1 MNILKCLTP
10 KQKELIS
17 ILYNND
23 GLTQKELSALIGN
36 SPLST
41 FNIIQKILRYE
52 PPLIAKEI
60 IGKYRFYTLSDYG
73 KKCYEDLLKE
83 EVVVDEAE
91 YSYCLQNNKN
101 VEFNDDLKRIL
112 IANIINGVS
121 SDSNDILLLGLK
133 NLSIDIIMAT
143 FSMTEFLFLCLLL
156 GIISTP
162 MSPMDASTLLLPDAE
177 NEAKVLFAKTTYGK
191 LKNLIASEL
200 LSKRE
205 EEIFGFLDSENL
217 TR

>member
-1 MNILKCLTP
+1 MNILLTS

-17 ILYNND
+17 ILYNNN
-23 GLTQKELSALIGN
+23 GLTQKELSALLGS
-36 SPLST
+36 SPAST
-41 FNIIQKILRYE
+41 SNIVQKILRYE

-83 EVVVDEAE
+83 EVVVD
-91 YSYCLQNNKN
+91 
-101 VEFNDDLKRIL
+101 
-112 IANIINGVS
+112 
-121 SDSNDILLLGLK
+121 
-133 NLSIDIIMAT
+133 
-143 FSMTEFLFLCLLL
+143 
-156 GIISTP
+156 
-162 MSPMDASTLLLPDAE
+162 AE

-200 LSKRE
+200 LKKRE

>member
-1 MNILKCLTP
+1 MNILLTS
-10 KQKELIS
+10 KQKKLIR

-23 GLTQKELSALIGN
+23 GLTQKELSDLLGS
-36 SPLST
+36 SPSST
-41 FNIIQKILRYE
+41 SNIIQKILRYE

-60 IGKYRFYTLSDYG
+60 IGKYCFYTLSDYG
-73 KKCYEDLLKE
+73 KRCYEDLLKD
-83 EVVVDEAE
+83 EVVDDAE
-91 YSYCLQNNKN
+91 NIVAVLQNNKN
-101 VEFNDDLKRIL
+101 VEFNDGLKGIL

-143 FSMTEFLFLCLLL
+143 FSMAEFLFLCLLL

-162 MSPMDASTLLLPDAE
+162 MSPIDASTLLLPDAE
-177 NEAKVLFAKTTYGK
+177 NEVKILFAKTTYGK